1 MTPTA
6 PAGLSPVGG
15 LTPSPVVQA
24 PPVVQASPAP
34 SSSAA
39 PAPAPQQSP
48 SPAPP
53 RGPVVDAAWLQ
64 RTYGLAPA
72 LELPKSE
79 TTAIPA
85 LFIADLPEAKTHLHR
100 ALATIRHAF
109 EAAGWGQP
117 LAVGLIKRGLET
129 RLVYVTADAIS
140 IHPHGVLLPQGVTPL
155 DEMPSTPTT
164 SELLGSLMV
173 TDKLTRLV
181 PCTWEIEQVLST
193 VPGGE
198 DHQSAEEYQQ
208 LVASGELLECKVSR
222 SRDDVDADEAL
233 SVFARASIGSRG
245 CGELDVEAARI
256 RAARWIGTQP
266 ADYLEVLA
274 RWHLADAAESMSQGS
289 WGEAVYSSE
298 KYMSVRQSK
307 AQAA

>member
-1 MTPTA
+1 MP
-6 PAGLSPVGG
+6 PV
-15 LTPSPVVQA
+15 TQA
-24 PPVVQASPAP
+24 APVVQASPAP

-48 SPAPP
+48 SPAP
-53 RGPVVDAAWLQ
+53 RGPVADLGWIQ
-64 RTYGLAPA
+64 KSYGLAPG

-193 VPGGE
+193 VP
-198 DHQSAEEYQQ
+198 AEENSQSTEQYQQ
-208 LVASGELLECKVSR
+208 LVEAEELLSCTVSR
-222 SRDDVDADEAL
+222 GRDDVDAEEAMR
-233 SVFARASIGSRG
+233 VFARASIGSRLG
-245 CGELDVEAARI
+245 CGELDVESARI

-274 RWHLADAAESMSQGS
+274 RWHLSDAAESMSRGL
-289 WGEAVYSSE
+289 WGEAVWASE
-298 KYMSVRQSK
+298 KYMSLNQSRSE
-307 AQAA
+307 AA